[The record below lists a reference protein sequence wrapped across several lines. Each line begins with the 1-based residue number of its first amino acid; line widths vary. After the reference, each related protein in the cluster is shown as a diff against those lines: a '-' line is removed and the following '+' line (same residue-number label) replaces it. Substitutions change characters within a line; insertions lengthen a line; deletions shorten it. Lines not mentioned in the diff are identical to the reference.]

1 MGKHTN
7 RNSYDNSE
15 DTVTQHSEA
24 KEMAEIAKAI
34 DAGIKAG
41 LEGIDLTNN
50 DDTTVVANAKPE
62 PEPPKSNEKQVKV
75 SCYQLYL
82 RPEPNKKFH
91 LGILTQG
98 TVLTVIEKDE
108 KLPEGWLHVSTGST
122 EGYVVAEYVESV

>member
-1 MGKHTN
+1 MGKHAN
-7 RNSYDNSE
+7 RNGYDNTE
-15 DTVTQHSEA
+15 DIVTQRPEA
-24 KEMAEIAKAI
+24 KEVAEITKAT
-34 DAGIKAG
+34 DAGVKAD
-41 LEGIDLTNN
+41 LEGADLASNE
-50 DDTTVVANAKPE
+50 DATVVADVS

-82 RPEPNKKFH
+82 RPEPNKKYH
-91 LGILTQG
+91 LGILTKG